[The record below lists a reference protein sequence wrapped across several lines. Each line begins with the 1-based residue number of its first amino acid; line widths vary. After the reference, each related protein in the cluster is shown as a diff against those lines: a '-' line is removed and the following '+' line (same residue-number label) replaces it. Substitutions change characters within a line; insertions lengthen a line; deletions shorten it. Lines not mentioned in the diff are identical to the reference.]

1 VNRVGLT
8 ALAGGLLWV
17 PYGIFEMVEPL
28 GKDTAYDSGRNYE
41 LVLDRGIYTLYS
53 LPGALAVILT
63 ATALLGVLRHLQQQW
78 GTAVGRLAGWLAVAL
93 GVISL
98 VGLAI
103 PFDPL
108 FTGPRILGTLLLG
121 LATVLGATAARGRSR
136 TYLAV
141 LGVTGLALMPL
152 WPLVYAVEVVPVG
165 VGAALIALF
174 GLGWAALGAKL
185 LRTERRPDG
194 PREPTILGRQPSG

>member
-1 VNRVGLT
+1 
-8 ALAGGLLWV
+8 
-17 PYGIFEMVEPL
+17 M
-28 GKDTAYDSGRNYE
+28 
-41 LVLDRGIYTLYS
+41 
-53 LPGALAVILT
+53 ILT
-63 ATALLGVLRHLQQQW
+63 ATALLGVLRLLQQQW
-78 GTAVGRLAGWLAVAL
+78 GTAVGRLVGWLAVAL

-121 LATVLGATAARGRSR
+121 LATVLGATAARGGSR

-141 LGVTGLALMPL
+141 LGLTGLALMPL
-152 WPLVYAVEVVPVG
+152 WPLVYAVNVVPAG

-185 LRTERRPDG
+185 LGTERRPDG
-194 PREPTILGRQPSG
+194 SREPPILGRQSSG